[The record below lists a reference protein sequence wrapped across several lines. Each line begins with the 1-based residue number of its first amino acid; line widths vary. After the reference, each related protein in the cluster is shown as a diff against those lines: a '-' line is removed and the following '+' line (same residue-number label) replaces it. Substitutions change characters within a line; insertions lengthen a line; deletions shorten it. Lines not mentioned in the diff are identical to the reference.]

1 MLAEDQLW
9 KSLRAGEIEAFK
21 EMYKAYYQFLFARG
35 YRASGNKELAK
46 DCIHELFLEIW
57 NNHRNLPEV
66 YHIGYYLKTILH
78 RKLAREIQKNNSY
91 SFDEY
96 REKEV
101 NDFQSS
107 YEDLLVQLQSKEEM
121 NEKIRRAILNL
132 SPRQLEI
139 VRMKFF
145 EDKTYD
151 EIAAITAA
159 TPRTIYNQMY
169 KALQTLRNC
178 LKMLFFYLP

>member
-9 KSLRAGEIEAFK
+9 KALRAGDIEAFK
-21 EMYKAYYQFLFARG
+21 EMYKAYYQFLFACG
-35 YRASGNKELAK
+35 YRACGDKELAK

-57 NNHRNLPEV
+57 NNQRNLPEV

-78 RKLAREIQKNNSY
+78 RKLAREIQKNNASA
-91 SFDEY
+91 FDEY

-101 NDFQSS
+101 KDFQSS
-107 YEDLLVQLQSKEEM
+107 YEDLLVQLQSKEEIK
-121 NEKIRRAILNL
+121 EKVRKAILNL

-139 VRMKFF
+139 IRMKFF

-151 EIAAITAA
+151 EIADITEA

-169 KALQTLRNC
+169 KALQTLRSC
-178 LKMLFFYLP
+178 LKLLFLHLP